1 MHRCGS
7 TRTPSPS
14 ALIAEVEQLSMQR
27 EQPSF
32 LLREWAQTLRL
43 YSKKRGLSNSPTS
56 SVSASAASASA
67 RGRPAARSN
76 LRRMGHGKTRLGGEI
91 EHQVEAGAAR
101 RIEKSIAPT
110 SHTSMQR
117 CLSLQ
122 RARSTYAI
130 RRRARWHRWSRP

>member
-27 EQPSF
+27 EQPSSCCANG
-32 LLREWAQTLRL
+32 RTLRL

-67 RGRPAARSN
+67 RGRLRREVT

-110 SHTSMQR
+110 SHFDAA
-117 CLSLQ
+117 LLVVA
-122 RARSTYAI
+122 AREVTYAAT
-130 RRRARWHRWSRP
+130 RRARWHRWSRP